1 MSDQPHPEAPRNQRA
16 PKGAGKK
23 KKKQTRKRQDFVAKE
38 GNFSTKRLLW
48 DLFGILGAQHGSEIL
63 YSQTYLVPNDS

>member
-1 MSDQPHPEAPRNQRA
+1 MTSPIQRLPETREPQ
-16 PKGAGKK
+16 KEQGKK
-23 KKKQTRKRQDFVAKE
+23 KKKKTRKRQDFVAKE
-38 GNFSTKRLLW
+38 GIFSTKRLLW